1 MCSGGRMARAREPHP
16 LNTFEPLWDQQ
27 PEESVPA
34 YEAFILFRDM
44 GRGERTQ
51 EGVAGRLGKT
61 PQLIGRWNAV
71 WSWRQRVI
79 AWDKNQA
86 AHKLDEHWEEVEKM
100 SKRHKQHAQVMG
112 QFLIGPAMSIFTL
125 MQERP
130 NLFLEYFSTTDDQG
144 RSIIDFDRMDRVVSM
159 AMTAARIMP
168 LVQQMERVAVGLP
181 AEIKGE
187 DADPTEAAKQYL
199 IGDPVKLAK
208 AQELF
213 AVVHGVDLPKLPAAV
228 MGPVPEGEDGD
239 DQG

>member
-1 MCSGGRMARAREPHP
+1 MAKSKEPHP

-27 PEESVPA
+27 PNETDPA
-34 YEAFILFRDM
+34 YEAFVVYRDM
-44 GRGERTQ
+44 GRGERALDK
-51 EGVAGRLGKT
+51 VAAVLEKSV
-61 PQLIGRWNAV
+61 QLMGRWNQP

-168 LVQQMERVAVGLP
+168 IVQQMERVAVGLP

-228 MGPVPEGEDGD
+228 MGLIPEGEGGD
-239 DQG
+239 DQS